1 MAEMMGVPDNNP
13 LVVSLNV
20 LPLTIIIPF
29 INTLLSVLKTLFLFT
44 KSDFKTT
51 ILPVTIFAATTAPVI
66 DFSSILQSIFWTWL
80 HLFQFTLANQSLGYE
95 EDMVNKPDRP
105 IPSGRISV
113 EHTQLLRWLSIIP
126 CFVLSAYYSPTT
138 LRVSIA
144 FAILTFL
151 YNEMALSANW
161 FTRNVL
167 NGFGVA
173 AFEAGATLVAGRN
186 TGNLD
191 PSARLAVII
200 GASLFATTIH
210 TQDFKDV
217 FGDKKAGRRTLPMIF
232 PIASRISV
240 FVLIMAWSFGL
251 RSLWKTGP
259 ILSAILI
266 ALGSLVGSRFL
277 FLHSVKAD
285 QHSYYLYNAE
295 EVISE

>member
-1 MAEMMGVPDNNP
+1 MLLSHYLLYAD
-13 LVVSLNV
+13 LFLTISLNLV
-20 LPLTIIIPF
+20 PLTIVTPIID
-29 INTLLSVLKTLFLFT
+29 TLLSVLKTLFLFT

-51 ILPVTIFAATTAPVI
+51 ILPVTIFAATTAPVT
-66 DFSSILQSIFWTWL
+66 DLSSFFQSIFWTWL

-105 IPSGRISV
+105 IPSGRVTV
-113 EHTQLLRWLSIIP
+113 EQARFLRWLSVIP
-126 CFVLSAYYSPTT
+126 CFFISAYYSPTIF
-138 LRVSIA
+138 RVSVA
-144 FAILTFL
+144 FAILTYL

-173 AFEAGATLVAGRN
+173 AFETGATLVAGRN
-186 TGNLD
+186 SGSLD
-191 PSARLAVII
+191 STARLAVIL
-200 GASLFATTIH
+200 GSSLFATTIH
-210 TQDFKDV
+210 VQDFKDV

-232 PIASRISV
+232 PVASRISV

-251 RSLWKTGP
+251 RALWKTGP

-277 FLHSVKAD
+277 FMHSVKAD
-285 QHSYYLYNAE
+285 QHSYYLYN
-295 EVISE
+295 VSS